1 MAPSPALPSPESLQA
16 WGCWNPSPA
25 PDQGSVAY
33 VSDRDGR
40 PRVWIQLLPGHASA
54 GRMPAPARGGDGA
67 DLGASWSGPGSG
79 LTGVNFEPMGAATQ
93 ARLACGVSA
102 WPVETGPEPVCDV
115 SWAPTGERLAVLVA
129 PGGGEHTQVWTVRP
143 DGDDLRP
150 LAMPPGG
157 SASFVRWTGRGE
169 VLLVAETS
177 VSGVTE
183 AVLVDAATGSREV
196 VAAGPLLRPAAV
208 SRDHATL
215 LLRRG
220 PRGARRMSLTGRGPG
235 SDDERPLLA
244 DLPGS
249 TDYGILSPDGETAYL
264 LSDAGRDRPAL
275 LAVRRRVAVSSGT
288 TARRHGV
295 TPEDG
300 RRRLAWPALRDGSRS
315 SGVAA
320 GREPAAAVEPGDAVA
335 AGEPATAV
343 EPGDAVAAGEPSAV
357 FEPGDALAAAEPAI
371 EHGDAVAAAEPAVEP
386 GDASAAAEPSAVVEV
401 GDAVAAGLKDA
412 VPGGRRHVVPTG
424 LEHGGPDAREYVL
437 LAERDDAELDQFALT
452 PDGRRAVLVW
462 NEHGRSTLA
471 VLDTGTGAVTP
482 LPPPPADVVTS
493 IRMSLDGATAFMAAE
508 SSDQPSHVLLCDLA
522 TGRYEEVAGLGRLAH
537 APRAELIEIKA
548 HDGLDLAAWLYRPPS
563 VQGPAPYLVY
573 LHGGP
578 EDQERPTF
586 NPLYHNLLAAGIGVL
601 APNVRGSSGHGR
613 AFREADDR
621 ELRFHAVEDV
631 ADCATELV
639 RRGVADPGRLACMGW
654 SYGGYLTLA
663 ALVTH
668 PRLFR
673 TGVDVSGMSDLESF
687 YAHTEPW
694 IAAAAVGE
702 YGHPEKDR
710 DLLRALSPLRRFDRL
725 EAPLFVVHG
734 VHDTNVPVHEAE
746 QAVRAA
752 RARGVM
758 CEELLFPDEGHEIRR
773 AANRAVFVGRV
784 VGWLTHHLLA
794 PHH

>member
-1 MAPSPALPSPESLQA
+1 MAPFPGPPSPALPSPESLDA

-25 PDQGSVAY
+25 PDQGSVVY

-40 PRVWIQLLPGHASA
+40 PRVWIQPLPGHASA
-54 GRMPAPARGGDGA
+54 GRGEAPARGDVRAGDGA
-67 DLGASWSGPGSG
+67 HLGVSGAGSG
-79 LTGVNFEPMGAATQ
+79 SGATGAGFEPVGAA
-93 ARLACGVSA
+93 AEPRLARGVSA

-115 SWAPTGERLAVLVA
+115 SWAPTGARLAVLVA

-143 DGDDLRP
+143 DGGDLRP

-169 VLLVAETS
+169 DLLVAETS
-177 VSGVTE
+177 AEGVTE
-183 AVLVDAATGSREV
+183 AVLVDAATGGREV
-196 VAAGPLLRPAAV
+196 VAAGPLLRPEAV

-235 SDDERPLLA
+235 SDGERPLLA

-275 LAVRRRVAVSSGT
+275 LTVSRSHAVRAGHEHAMPT
-288 TARRHGV
+288 
-295 TPEDG
+295 G
-300 RRRLAWPALRDGSRS
+300 RGHA
-315 SGVAA
+315 
-320 GREPAAAVEPGDAVA
+320 
-335 AGEPATAV
+335 
-343 EPGDAVAAGEPSAV
+343 
-357 FEPGDALAAAEPAI
+357 
-371 EHGDAVAAAEPAVEP
+371 
-386 GDASAAAEPSAVVEV
+386 
-401 GDAVAAGLKDA
+401 
-412 VPGGRRHVVPTG
+412 VPTG
-424 LEHGGPDAREYVL
+424 GEYTVL
-437 LAERDDAELDQFALT
+437 AGRDDTELDQFALT

-462 NEHGRSTLA
+462 NEHGRSALA

-482 LPPPPADVVTS
+482 LPPLPADVVTS
-493 IRMSLDGATAFMAAE
+493 IRMSLDGATAVMAAE
-508 SSDQPSHVLLCDLA
+508 SPDQPSHVLLCDLA
-522 TGRYEEVAGLGRLAH
+522 TGRYEEVAGLGRLAR
-537 APRAELIEIKA
+537 APRAELIGIKA
-548 HDGLDLAAWLYRPPS
+548 HDGLDLAAWLYRPPAA
-563 VQGPAPYLVY
+563 QGPAPYLVF

-621 ELRFHAVEDV
+621 ELRFHAIEDV

-639 RRGVADPGRLACMGW
+639 RLGLADPGRLACMGW

-673 TGVDVSGMSDLESF
+673 TGIDVCGMSDFESF
-687 YAHTEPW
+687 YARTEPW

-702 YGHPEKDR
+702 YGHPEHDR

-725 EAPLFVVHG
+725 EAPLLVVHG
-734 VHDTNVPVHEAE
+734 VHDTNVPVQEAE

-752 RARGVM
+752 RARGVA

-773 AANRAVFVGRV
+773 PANRAVFVGRV
-784 VGWLTHHLLA
+784 VDWLTHHLLA
-794 PHH
+794 PHHR